1 MAWKDQRQASMGND
15 GVSSHSFCLS
25 FSEQE
30 QKTNGGYENAFQNT
44 DIDKLEP
51 RAQY

>member
-1 MAWKDQRQASMGND
+1 MSLTTTSGAP
-15 GVSSHSFCLS
+15 HLS